1 MKVSIV
7 KPMKILSG
15 VMVTFTWDPLAK
27 SEK

>member
-1 MKVSIV
+1 MKASIV

-15 VMVTFTWDPLAK
+15 VMVTFTCGPLAK